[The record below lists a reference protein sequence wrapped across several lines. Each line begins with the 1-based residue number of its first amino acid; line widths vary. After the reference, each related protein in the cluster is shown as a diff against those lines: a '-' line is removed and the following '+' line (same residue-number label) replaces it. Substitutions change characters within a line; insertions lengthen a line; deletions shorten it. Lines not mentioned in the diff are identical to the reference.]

1 MSRTSLAAVLFI
13 ASTAV
18 AVDKPEPSYLPLP
31 KAISSFGATELD
43 GFIYVY
49 GGHSG
54 KTHAYSNE
62 TTLGTFHRL
71 AVNGSSKEQ
80 WEELPGGVGL
90 QGLNLAA
97 VGGKIYRV
105 GGMQSRNKTGEKGD
119 SHSLAE
125 VAAFDPK
132 TKTWSEATAMPAG
145 RSSHD
150 VAVVGS
156 KLVVVGGWEMRG
168 PNEKSIWH
176 ETALILDTAAKEP
189 KWEAIP
195 QPFKRRALTASALG
209 NKVYVM
215 GGFTDTGEM
224 TRKVSILDVAT
235 GKWSDGP
242 EIPGSEMAGF
252 SPASTVAGGKL
263 ILNTMDKSVY
273 ALNEKGT
280 GWDKI
285 SATAESRFVH
295 RLVPAG
301 KDAVIAIAGAA
312 GPSGPHASIELVKL
326 TGPAHST
333 APAATGTQKYC
344 PVMTEDEID
353 PKESSVVEYKGV
365 KIYLC
370 CDQCVGKFRRDPA
383 AYLDPKIIPGLAGME
398 LPKRDIEQVFCPVL
412 KDRKVSSKDPSI
424 TYKGVK
430 IYFYNDLARQRFE
443 KDPERYAD
451 PAILPQLKGK

>member
-1 MSRTSLAAVLFI
+1 MIRASFAALFLIASAAV
-13 ASTAV
+13 AA
-18 AVDKPEPSYLPLP
+18 DKPELSYPALP

-54 KTHAYSNE
+54 TTHTYSSE
-62 TTLGTFHRL
+62 TTLGTFLRL
-71 AVNGSSKEQ
+71 PLDGAKK
-80 WEELPGGVGL
+80 WEELPGGTGL

-97 VGGKIYRV
+97 VGGKVYRV
-105 GGMQSRNKTGEKGD
+105 GGMQARNKPGEKGD
-119 SHSLAE
+119 SHSVRE
-125 VAAFDPK
+125 VEAYDPK
-132 TKTWSEATAMPAG
+132 TNKWTSVIPLPSG

-150 VAVVGS
+150 VAAVGS
-156 KLVVVGGWEMRG
+156 KLIVVGGWEMRG
-168 PNEKSIWH
+168 PNEKPVWH
-176 ETALILDTAAKEP
+176 DTALILDTAAKDP

-209 NKVYVM
+209 TKVYVM
-215 GGFTDTGEM
+215 GGFTEASES
-224 TRKVSILDVAT
+224 TRAVSILDVAT
-235 GKWSDGP
+235 GKWSEGP
-242 EIPGSEMAGF
+242 EIPGTDKVGF

-273 ALNEKGT
+273 VLNEKGT
-280 GWDKI
+280 AWDKVG
-285 SATAESRFVH
+285 TTMESRFVH

-301 KDAVIAIAGAA
+301 KEATIAIAGA
-312 GPSGPHASIELVKL
+312 GPSGAHANLEVVKL
-326 TGPAHST
+326 TGMPAT
-333 APAATGTQKYC
+333 PPVAAGVQKFC

-353 PKESSVVEYKGV
+353 PKESKTVDYKGV
-365 KIYLC
+365 KIYIC
-370 CDQCVGKFRRDPA
+370 CDQCLGKFRRDPA
-383 AYLDPKIIPGLAGME
+383 AYLDPKIIPALAGME

-412 KDRKVSSKDPSI
+412 KDRKVSSKDPST

-451 PAILPQLKGK
+451 TAILPQLKGK

>member
-1 MSRTSLAAVLFI
+1 MIRPSLAAVLFI
-13 ASTAV
+13 ASA
-18 AVDKPEPSYLPLP
+18 AIAADKPEPSYPPLP

-49 GGHSG
+49 GGHAG
-54 KTHAYSNE
+54 TTHTYSNE

-71 AVNGSSKEQ
+71 SVSSLNKDK
-80 WEELPGGVGL
+80 WEELPGGTGL

-97 VGGKIYRV
+97 AGGKVYRV
-105 GGMQSRNKTGEKGD
+105 GGMQARNKPGEKGD
-119 SHSLAE
+119 SHSVSE
-125 VAAFDPK
+125 VVAFDPK
-132 TKTWSEATAMPAG
+132 TNTWSPALSMPAG

-150 VAVVGS
+150 VVAVGS

-168 PNEKSIWH
+168 PNEKPVWH

-189 KWEAIP
+189 KWESVP
-195 QPFKRRALTASALG
+195 QPFKRRALTAAALG
-209 NKVYVM
+209 NKVYAM
-215 GGFTDTGEM
+215 GGLNDTGE
-224 TRKVSILDVAT
+224 TIRKVSILDIAT
-235 GKWSDGP
+235 GKWNDGP
-242 EIPGSEMAGF
+242 EIPGPEKVGF

-263 ILNTMDKSVY
+263 ILNTLDKSVY

-280 GWDKI
+280 AWDKVGE
-285 SATAESRFVH
+285 TTQSRFVH

-301 KDAVIAIAGAA
+301 KDSAIAIAGA
-312 GPSGPHASIELVKL
+312 GPNGSYASIELVKL
-326 TGPAHST
+326 TGVAPT
-333 APAATGTQKYC
+333 VAPATPGAQKFC

-353 PKESSVVEYKGV
+353 PKASATIDYKGV

-370 CDQCVGKFRRDPA
+370 CDQCVGKFKRDPA

-412 KDRKVSSKDPSI
+412 KDRKVSSKDPST